1 MKGVSSRVRSAEP
14 KYKVRAYSPS
24 FLVDA
29 MLGNIARKLRIF
41 GYDTL
46 FLKDTSDTSVLGIAS
61 REKRILLTRDK
72 ELFRR
77 VIKEGI
83 DGVLLEEYDEVENIA
98 YILSK
103 YGIPRLSFDTGVAR
117 CSRCNGILTF
127 KKAIDV
133 AGCLPM
139 SIVKNNHNFFQCINC
154 DRIYWEGKHVSCL
167 RLLAERINNRIE
179 KFEADSNDSNSAF
192 LDKRLKSPRNN
203 KPLLSQNEQNSC
215 LR

>member
-1 MKGVSSRVRSAEP
+1 MRSAEP
-14 KYKVRAYSPS
+14 RYKDRAYSPS

-46 FLKDTSDTSVLGIAS
+46 YLKDTSDTSILGIAM

-83 DGVLLEEYDEVENIA
+83 KGMLLEQYDEIGNIA

-103 YGIPRLSFDTGVAR
+103 CGIPRLCFDTGVAR
-117 CSRCNGILTF
+117 CSNCNVILTF
-127 KKAIDV
+127 RKAVDV
-133 AGCLPM
+133 AGFLPLN
-139 SIVKNNHNFFQCINC
+139 IVKNNPNFFQCMNC
-154 DRIYWEGKHVSCL
+154 GRIYWEGKHVSCL
-167 RLLAERINNRIE
+167 RLLAKRINSRIG
-179 KFEADSNDSNSAF
+179 KH
-192 LDKRLKSPRNN
+192 
-203 KPLLSQNEQNSC
+203 
-215 LR
+215 

>member
-1 MKGVSSRVRSAEP
+1 MRNAEP
-14 KYKVRAYSPS
+14 KYRARTYSPS

-46 FLKDTSDTSVLGIAS
+46 YLKDTSDTSILGIAM

-83 DGVLLEEYDEVENIA
+83 KGMLLEQYDEIGNIA

-103 YGIPRLSFDTGVAR
+103 CGIPRLCFDTGVAR
-117 CSRCNGILTF
+117 CSNCNVILTF
-127 KKAIDV
+127 RKAVDV
-133 AGCLPM
+133 AGFLPLN
-139 SIVKNNHNFFQCINC
+139 IVKNNPNFFQCMNC
-154 DRIYWEGKHVSCL
+154 CRIYWEGKHVSCL
-167 RLLAERINNRIE
+167 RLLAKRINSRIG
-179 KFEADSNDSNSAF
+179 KH
-192 LDKRLKSPRNN
+192 
-203 KPLLSQNEQNSC
+203 
-215 LR
+215 

>member
-1 MKGVSSRVRSAEP
+1 VRNAEP
-14 KYKVRAYSPS
+14 KYKARSYLPS

-46 FLKDTSDTSVLGIAS
+46 YLKDTSDTSVLGIAL

-83 DGVLLEEYDEVENIA
+83 DGMLLEQYDEIGNIA

-103 YGIPRLSFDTGVAR
+103 CGIPRLSFDTGLAR
-117 CSRCNGILTF
+117 CSNCNVILTF
-127 KKAIDV
+127 RKAIDV
-133 AGCLPM
+133 AGSLPM
-139 SIVKNNHNFFQCINC
+139 NIVESNSNFFQCMKC
-154 DRIYWEGKHVSCL
+154 GRFYWEGKHVNCL
-167 RLLAERINNRIE
+167 RLLAERINSRIE
-179 KFEADSNDSNSAF
+179 KHEADSNVSNSII
-192 LDKRLKSPRNN
+192 LNKRLKSPRKH
-203 KPLLSQNEQNSC
+203 KPLHSQDEQNSR

>member
-1 MKGVSSRVRSAEP
+1 VTNVVNGLISYSTKGVPSRVRNAEP
-14 KYKVRAYSPS
+14 KYRAKTYSPS

-46 FLKDTSDTSVLGIAS
+46 YLKDTSDTSILGIAL

-83 DGVLLEEYDEVENIA
+83 EGMLLEQYDEIGNIA

-103 YGIPRLSFDTGVAR
+103 CGIPRLCFDTGVAR
-117 CSRCNGILTF
+117 CSSCNVILTF
-127 KKAIDV
+127 RKAVDV
-133 AGCLPM
+133 AGFLPLN
-139 SIVKNNHNFFQCINC
+139 IVKNNPNFFQCMNC
-154 DRIYWEGKHVSCL
+154 GRIYWEGKHVSCL
-167 RLLAERINNRIE
+167 RLLAKRINSRIG
-179 KFEADSNDSNSAF
+179 KH
-192 LDKRLKSPRNN
+192 
-203 KPLLSQNEQNSC
+203 
-215 LR
+215 

>member
-46 FLKDTSDTSVLGIAS
+46 YLKDTSDTSVLGIAS

-83 DGVLLEEYDEVENIA
+83 DGVLLEEYDEDRKYRLYFVKIWDTIV
-98 YILSK
+98 YPSIL
-103 YGIPRLSFDTGVAR
+103 GLQGALVA
-117 CSRCNGILTF
+117 TEF
-127 KKAIDV
+127 
-133 AGCLPM
+133 
-139 SIVKNNHNFFQCINC
+139 
-154 DRIYWEGKHVSCL
+154 
-167 RLLAERINNRIE
+167 
-179 KFEADSNDSNSAF
+179 
-192 LDKRLKSPRNN
+192 
-203 KPLLSQNEQNSC
+203 
-215 LR
+215 

>member
-1 MKGVSSRVRSAEP
+1 MRSAEP

-46 FLKDTSDTSVLGIAS
+46 YLKDTSDSSVLGIAS

-83 DGVLLEEYDEVENIA
+83 DG
-98 YILSK
+98 
-103 YGIPRLSFDTGVAR
+103 T
-117 CSRCNGILTF
+117 T
-127 KKAIDV
+127 
-133 AGCLPM
+133 
-139 SIVKNNHNFFQCINC
+139 
-154 DRIYWEGKHVSCL
+154 DR
-167 RLLAERINNRIE
+167 
-179 KFEADSNDSNSAF
+179 
-192 LDKRLKSPRNN
+192 
-203 KPLLSQNEQNSC
+203 
-215 LR
+215 

>member
-1 MKGVSSRVRSAEP
+1 MRNAEQKHKVSN
-14 KYKVRAYSPS
+14 YSPS

-46 FLKDTSDTSVLGIAS
+46 FLKDTSDTRLLGIALW
-61 REKRILLTRDK
+61 EKRVLLTRDK

-83 DGVLLEEYDEVENIA
+83 EGMLLEQYDEIGNIA

-103 YGIPRLSFDTGVAR
+103 CGIPHLCFDTGVAR
-117 CSRCNGILTF
+117 CSNCNVILRLR
-127 KKAIDV
+127 KAIDV
-133 AGCLPM
+133 AGCLPIN
-139 SIVKNNHNFFQCINC
+139 IVKNNPNLFQCMNC
-154 DRIYWEGKHVSCL
+154 GRIYWEGKHVSCL
-167 RLLAERINNRIE
+167 KLLAKRINSRI
-179 KFEADSNDSNSAF
+179 KKHEADSNILNSIIIN
-192 LDKRLKSPRNN
+192 KRLKSPRKH
-203 KPLLSQNEQNSC
+203 KPLLSQDEQNSR